1 MFEPTRLSNDRLEKT
16 LHRLVVEWPPVTGND
31 MRQDFLFARR
41 DVYWKALRMLEARYR
56 NDQFGAPI
64 QQRQ

>member
-1 MFEPTRLSNDRLEKT
+1 
-16 LHRLVVEWPPVTGND
+16 

-41 DVYWKALRMLEARYR
+41 DVYWKALRLLEARYR